1 LVQYFYYWHYFILF
15 IGAILIIS
23 GAILLLEQKRNNG
36 TNKETQV
43 DLAEHV
49 LSDTE
54 DESDLIRIKHGI
66 THVIIYIIGEFLT
79 LDFALSLCNF

>member
-1 LVQYFYYWHYFILF
+1 LALFYFIYWRY
-15 IGAILIIS
+15 INYKRRNII
-23 GAILLLEQKRNNG
+23 IG